1 MSLVYCAVCPHPPIV
16 VPEVGGNEAVKVKN
30 TAEAMLEI
38 GRRIKNSGAEIL
50 IMISPHSPVFEDA
63 IAIHANKTLHG
74 DLGQFSAPQVAFNL
88 TNETGLVREIIKAA
102 SEAGILTAE
111 INQQL
116 ADKFR
121 ISLELDHGLMVPLY
135 FLQQSGLELPV
146 VAIAMGLL
154 PFEELYAFGM
164 AVQRAVQSYGKK
176 AALLA
181 SGDLSHCLKKGAPS
195 GYDPKGE
202 EFDQA
207 IVRLAGAADVE
218 GVIRLQPELLERAAE
233 CGFRPLVMLFGAL
246 DGYKVKSEV
255 LSYEGTFGVGYMTAS
270 LSPEEVSPDRKFSH
284 RWAEIRDE
292 ELSLRR
298 GNEGYLVQLARNSL
312 ESKILGKSISMDINQ
327 APPEFKKQAGVF
339 VCIKKQGRLRGCIGT
354 IFPQQKS
361 IAAEAVTNAVSA
373 GLNDHR
379 FSRVKPEELPE
390 LVYSVDVLTDP
401 EPISSIKELDPL
413 KYGVIVRS
421 GHKTGLLLPN
431 LEGIDSPE
439 QQVGIAREKAGIRAG
454 EDISLERFEV
464 IRYN

>member
-1 MSLVYCAVCPHPPIV
+1 MSLIYCAVCPHPPIV
-16 VPEVGGNEAVKVKN
+16 VPEVGGKEAIKVKN

-38 GRRIKNSGAEIL
+38 GRRVKSSGADIL

-63 IAIHANKTLHG
+63 IAIHANQQLHG
-74 DLGQFSAPQVAFNL
+74 DLGQFGASQVAFSL
-88 TNETGLVREIIKAA
+88 TNETDLVAAIIKAA
-102 SEAGILTAE
+102 EDAGILTAE
-111 INQQL
+111 INRQL
-116 ADKFR
+116 ANKFH

-135 FLQQSGLELPV
+135 FLRQAAVELPV
-146 VAIAMGLL
+146 VAIAIGLL

-164 AVQRAVQSYGKK
+164 AVQKAVQTYGKK
-176 AALLA
+176 VALLA

-202 EFDQA
+202 EFDKA
-207 IVRLAGAADVE
+207 IVRLTETADVE
-218 GVIRLQPELLERAAE
+218 GIIRLQPELLERAAE

-246 DGYKVKSEV
+246 EGYQVKSEV
-255 LSYEGTFGVGYMTAS
+255 LSYEGPFGVGYMTAS
-270 LSPEEVSPDRKFSH
+270 LTPQETSPDRKFSH
-284 RWAEIRDE
+284 RWVEIRDE

-298 GNEGYLVQLARNSL
+298 SNESYLVQLARDSL
-312 ESKILGKSISMDINQ
+312 ESKISGKSMSMDINQ

-373 GLNDHR
+373 GLDDHR
-379 FSRVKPEELPE
+379 FSRVRPEELPE

-401 EPISSIKELDPL
+401 EPINSINELDPL

-439 QQVGIAREKAGIRAG
+439 QQVEIAREKAGIRAS

>member
-16 VPEVGGNEAVKVKN
+16 VPEVGGNEASKVSK

-38 GRRIKNSGAEIL
+38 GRRIKDSGAEVL

-63 IAIHANKTLHG
+63 IAIHANKSLKG
-74 DLGQFSAPQVAFNL
+74 DLGGFRASQVAFNL
-88 TNETGLVREIIKAA
+88 TTETGLVAEIIKAA
-102 SEAGILTAE
+102 SENSILTAE
-111 INQQL
+111 INRQL
-116 ADKFR
+116 ADKYR
-121 ISLELDHGLMVPLY
+121 ISLDLDHGLMVPMY
-135 FLQQSGLELPV
+135 FLQQSGVELPV

-164 AVQRAVQSYGKK
+164 AVQRAVQVYGKK

-207 IVRLAGAADVE
+207 IVRLTGAADVE
-218 GVIRLQPELLERAAE
+218 GMIRMQPELLERAAE

-246 DGYKVKSEV
+246 DGYKVKAEV
-255 LSYEGTFGVGYMTAS
+255 LSYEGPFGVGYMVAS
-270 LSPEEVSPDRKFSH
+270 LTPEETSSDRKFSH
-284 RWAEIRDE
+284 RWQEISDE

-298 GNEGYLVQLARNSL
+298 GNESYLVQLARRSL
-312 ESKILGKSISMDINQ
+312 ESKILGKAMSMDNDE

-354 IFPQQKS
+354 IFPQKKN
-361 IAAEAVTNAVSA
+361 IASEVVTNAVSA
-373 GLNDHR
+373 GLHDHR
-379 FSRVKPEELPE
+379 FSRVEPRELPE

-401 EPISSIKELDPL
+401 EPISSIRELDPL

-421 GHKTGLLLPN
+421 GQKTGLLLPN
-431 LEGIDSPE
+431 LEGIDSSE
-439 QQVGIAREKAGIRAG
+439 QQVEIAKEKAGIRDG
-454 EDISLERFEV
+454 EEISLERFEV
-464 IRYN
+464 IRHS